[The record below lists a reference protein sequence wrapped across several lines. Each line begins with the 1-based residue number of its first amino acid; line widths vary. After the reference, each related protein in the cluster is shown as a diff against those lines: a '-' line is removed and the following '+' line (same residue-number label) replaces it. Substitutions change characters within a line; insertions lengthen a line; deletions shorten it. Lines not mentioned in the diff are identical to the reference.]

1 MAGAESGAKSYTHTI
16 HPQQHFQESMKPKR
30 GNPDQYLRKI
40 GNTYYARVRVPRTLE
55 RLIKQTHLQ
64 RSLKTSSRAEANLR
78 KHAAVAE
85 LKAELAA
92 FKSAPPAE
100 DSPFSFADARAIRE
114 QLERLREEGDDDEV
128 ENIELAT
135 SNFAEQIERL
145 HGTERAVRWYRAAT
159 AVGENLVQ
167 LQERWLAGADYKES
181 TKAGHRKALKE
192 VLEYLRKD
200 DAMPNEVTLKVA
212 VKYID
217 TDLTQRGLAHATI
230 RDRLVSLGGFW
241 KWMGTRGAVP
251 KGLNPWSDHR
261 ISKVQNKGRS
271 PEKRGYTDD
280 ELLKLLDGND
290 IVKGWPTYAY
300 LPDLVILGL
309 YTGAREE
316 ELCSMLAERVT
327 PKASGYLIQ
336 IIDAKTKAGRRF
348 VAVTDPAPVAVLK
361 RRISGLKPKE
371 QIFPE
376 LSPGGLDKKLSSSA
390 VKAYVRYRRTCG
402 VPDGTDFHSFRRVV
416 VTVLE
421 RAKVDQVSIARFV
434 GHKVGTLAADTYSDG
449 GTEELAL
456 ELASRIRFTRDIE
469 RAALALANR

>member
-1 MAGAESGAKSYTHTI
+1 MERVLRQNRTPTPYTHTENF
-16 HPQQHFQESMKPKR
+16 QQYMATKR

-55 RLIKQTHLQ
+55 RIIKQTHLQ
-64 RSLKTSSRAEANLR
+64 RSLKTSSRSEANLR
-78 KHAAVAE
+78 KHAVVAE

-92 FKSAPPAE
+92 FRTNPPAE

-114 QLERLREEGDDDEV
+114 QLERLRAEGDDEQV
-128 ENIELAT
+128 LTMELAT
-135 SNFAEQIERL
+135 SDFAEQVERL
-145 HGTERAVRWYRAAT
+145 HGTERAIRWHRAAT
-159 AVGENLVQ
+159 AVGETLAQ
-167 LQERWLAGADYKES
+167 LQERWLSGADYKES

-192 VLEYLRKD
+192 VLEFLRND

-212 VKYID
+212 VRYID

-251 KGLNPWSDHR
+251 KGMNPWSDHR

-280 ELLKLLDGND
+280 ELLKLLQGND
-290 IVKGWPTYAY
+290 VVKGWPTYSY

-309 YTGAREE
+309 FTGAREE

-327 PKASGYLIQ
+327 PKSGGYLLQ

-361 RRISGLKPKE
+361 RRLKGLKPKD
-371 QIFPE
+371 QVFPE

-390 VKAYVRYRRTCG
+390 VKAYVRCHGLATGVLGAACPLVAVDEVRHEAKDARHRKLVNGMVLRPSSCRRLTLS
-402 VPDGTDFHSFRRVV
+402 D
-416 VTVLE
+416 
-421 RAKVDQVSIARFV
+421 AQ
-434 GHKVGTLAADTYSDG
+434 HKAPIDA
-449 GTEELAL
+449 
-456 ELASRIRFTRDIE
+456 
-469 RAALALANR
+469 